1 MRQRRVVILAASGGE
16 LANQLWNYVS
26 LFAYACERGYRLENP
41 SFFEYGASFAMEPPS
56 HLLKWVFFAPFKGYM
71 KRKQA
76 FRRRAWRKMY
86 GWYASLLAWRHR
98 PTLIR
103 HAATEAAP
111 FYLPPSMESRG
122 QLLRAEQASG
132 DLYFDGWLFRNPVGL
147 ERYRSEI
154 RTFIK
159 PRRDILERVERR
171 VEALRAGCAHL
182 VGVHFRQGDYRHW
195 RGGAYALEAT
205 RVREILEEYL
215 VATGRDPHA
224 TRFVLTSDGP
234 VDLGHFAGLEVML
247 SGQDAVTDLFLL
259 AATDVVIGS
268 NSTFGAF
275 AAYYGDIPFVVMRR
289 ESMDWG
295 YYKGKTRFFENRDS
309 TMVFY

>member
-56 HLLKWVFFAPFKGYM
+56 YFLKWAFFAPFKGYM

-98 PTLIR
+98 STLIR

-111 FYLPPSMESRG
+111 FYLPPSAESRG

-159 PRRDILERVERR
+159 PRREILERVERR
-171 VEALRAGCAHL
+171 VEVLRAGYAHL

-205 RVREILEEYL
+205 RVREILEGYL
-215 VATGRDPHA
+215 VATDRDPGS
-224 TRFVLTSDGP
+224 TRFVLASDGP
-234 VDLGHFAGLEVML
+234 VDLSSFSGLEVVL

-268 NSTFGAF
+268 NSTWTWLGITTQA
-275 AAYYGDIPFVVMRR
+275 I
-289 ESMDWG
+289 SL
-295 YYKGKTRFFENRDS
+295 
-309 TMVFY
+309 